1 VAGDLIP
8 PPSPAGRPPKDP
20 VLEPRDEAAEAP
32 GPEPAAAAERLPPSP
47 FRGRFGF
54 VLGALAGVALCAGAL
69 AVTLIATGSDSAPRL
84 AENWS
89 EWKPANED
97 TLAGAEAIAE
107 HVGPRYLH
115 DDGDQLVAVQG
126 QPLVFQGLPV
136 GVAVRPQGRPIE
148 ILDGEGL
155 MYVLNGLGEQG
166 MLPGK
171 PSEARGSLLRRE
183 ALELVLYT
191 FRYLEDVTMVAVLL
205 PPVKAAK
212 QAGENGGD
220 AEGETPSGEAQT
232 GAAGETQADDLLQ
245 QALFFRP
252 GDLLPQLQVPLDR
265 TLAGAPPRPSTVSP
279 AEAKRIDDL
288 VLENLFV
295 AKFERAQDG
304 LIYLVLREPDLAD

>member
-8 PPSPAGRPPKDP
+8 PPSPAGRPPKNP
-20 VLEPRDEAAEAP
+20 VLEPRDEAAEALA
-32 GPEPAAAAERLPPSP
+32 PEPAARAERLPPSP

-69 AVTLIATGSDSAPRL
+69 AVTLVATASDSDPGLAP
-84 AENWS
+84 NWS
-89 EWKPANED
+89 EWKPASKD
-97 TLAGAEAIAE
+97 TLAGAEDIAE
-107 HVGPRYLH
+107 HVSPRYLH
-115 DDGDQLVAVQG
+115 DDGDQLVAVVG
-126 QPLVFQGLPV
+126 QPLHFQGLPV

-171 PSEARGSLLRRE
+171 ASEERGSLLRRE

-191 FRYLEDVTMVAVLL
+191 FRYLEDVTMVAVML
-205 PPVKAAK
+205 PPVRPVKRAAEEK
-212 QAGENGGD
+212 TED
-220 AEGETPSGEAQT
+220 EAQ
-232 GAAGETQADDLLQ
+232 AAETEELLQ

-252 GDLLPQLQVPLDR
+252 GDLLPQLQVPLNR
-265 TLAGAPPRPSTVSP
+265 TLPGEPPRPSTLSR
-279 AEAKRIDDL
+279 AEADRVDDL

-295 AKFERAQDG
+295 AEYERAQDG
-304 LIYLVLREPDLAD
+304 LPYLVLEEPDRAQ